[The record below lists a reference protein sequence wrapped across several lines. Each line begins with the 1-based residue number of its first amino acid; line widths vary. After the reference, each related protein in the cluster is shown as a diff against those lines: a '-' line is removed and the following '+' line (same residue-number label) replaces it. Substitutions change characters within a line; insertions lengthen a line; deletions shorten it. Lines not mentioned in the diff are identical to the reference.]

1 MDTTERL
8 RRLRSLMLRQEVPLD
23 YYVVLTDDAHH
34 TEYVAESDKRRAYIS
49 GFTGSAGQAI
59 ITQEEAFLLT
69 DSRFWL
75 HAEEELDDNWQLGK
89 VRSPG
94 LPKDWVEWVS
104 RRIQNAKLGIDPLTI
119 SVQDASILEANLR
132 KRNSGVFYPPQNL
145 VDMIWEGKPAESKDP
160 VFLHPIEFAGE
171 TAQSK
176 MRRLRE
182 WIRKQAENIDAFG
195 DCVRGPVGTLI
206 SSLPDV
212 AYMLNLRGSDIEFN
226 PLFHAYLFVGV
237 EAAIVFLDSAK
248 VPPEVDG
255 YLRDIGVERREYG
268 ELWDFLKHREWREDD
283 GKIIISPQ
291 TSVAVARALGRSSYV
306 VLPSQ
311 VEIMKAIKNETEIEG
326 LRRAYLR
333 DGICFTQFLSWLQS
347 RVAKGFQLT
356 EWEAARKLDEYRSN
370 ASFYRGLASENISA
384 SGPNAALPHYEP
396 SKHKARTIDRHTPYL
411 NDSGGQ
417 YLDGTC
423 DTTRSVHFGN
433 PTHGQREAYT
443 RVLQGHISID
453 TATFPEFTTGLQ
465 LDALA
470 RKALWEDGLNYGHGS
485 GHGFGSFL
493 MTHEGPQGFG
503 IDFPFVP
510 GHVVTNEPGFYKSKE
525 FGVRIESALLVKR
538 VETRKEFGGHIW
550 LGFERLTC
558 VPIHTVM
565 VEGDLLTREEKEW
578 LKEHNDL
585 CLTVLSPYLQDD
597 QEALRWVK
605 REAERAREIAE
616 S

>member
-1 MDTTERL
+1 MSTTERL
-8 RRLRSLMLRQEVPLD
+8 RRLRTLMLHQEVPLD
-23 YYVVLTDDAHH
+23 YYVVPTDDAHH

-59 ITQEEAFLLT
+59 ITRDEAFLLT

-75 HAEEELDDNWQLGK
+75 HAEEELDKNWQLGK

-104 RRIQNAKLGIDPLTI
+104 LRIRDGRLGIDPQTV
-119 SVQDASILEANLR
+119 SVQDAGILEANLR
-132 KRNSGVFYPPQNL
+132 KRNSSVVYPPQNL
-145 VDMIWEGKPAESKDP
+145 VDKIWEEKPTESKDP
-160 VFLHPIEFAGE
+160 VFLHPLEFAGE
-171 TAQSK
+171 DTQSK
-176 MRRLRE
+176 MRRLRVWMRE
-182 WIRKQAENIDAFG
+182 QAPGSHAFG
-195 DCVRGPVGTLI
+195 DCAQGLVGTLI
-206 SSLPDV
+206 SSLPEV
-212 AYMLNLRGSDIEFN
+212 AYMLNMRGSDIEFS
-226 PLFHAYLFVGV
+226 PLFHAYLFVGM
-237 EAAIVFLDSAK
+237 AGAIVFLDSVK
-248 VPPEVDG
+248 VPPNVDD
-255 YLRDIGVERREYG
+255 YLRHVDVERREYR
-268 ELWDFLKHREWREDD
+268 ELWEFLARREW
-283 GKIIISPQ
+283 GKGDKKVVISPQ
-291 TSVAVARALGRSSYV
+291 TSVTVMRALGPSSYV

-326 LRRAYLR
+326 LKRAYLR
-333 DGICFTQFLSWLQS
+333 DGVCFTRFLSWLESQ
-347 RVAKGFQLT
+347 VTKGCQLT
-356 EWEAARKLDEYRSN
+356 EWEAARKLDRYRSH

-396 SKHKARTIDRHTPYL
+396 SKDNARTIDRQAPYL

-423 DTTRSVHFGN
+423 DTTRTVHFGS
-433 PTHGQREAYT
+433 PTQEHREAYT

-453 TATFPEFTTGLQ
+453 TAIFPEDTTGLQ
-465 LDALA
+465 LDTLA

-503 IDFPFVP
+503 IDFPFVS
-510 GHVVTNEPGFYKSKE
+510 GHVVTNEPGFYKPKE

-538 VETRKEFGGHIW
+538 VETRKQFGGDIW

-565 VEGDLLTREEKEW
+565 IEADLLMREEKEW

-585 CLTVLSPYLQDD
+585 CHRLLAPCLKDN
-597 QEALRWVK
+597 QEALQWVE
-605 REAERAREIAE
+605 REAERARKIAE